1 MENALM
7 QQPSH
12 IYISTI
18 CRYIHLAPRV
28 DPVPLAAVDPA
39 DVAPAPLPDGGH
51 AWDPARVSA
60 HLGVSVS
67 IISSVVSI
75 DQYCCQYQY

>member
-1 MENALM
+1 M
-7 QQPSH
+7 
-12 IYISTI
+12 
-18 CRYIHLAPRV
+18 

-51 AWDPARVSA
+51 ARDPARVSA

-67 IISSVVSI
+67 VISSIRIVVSI
-75 DQYCCQYQY
+75 ISISISHHHEEQVQVLAQGPRVLLEA

>member
-1 MENALM
+1 M
-7 QQPSH
+7 
-12 IYISTI
+12 
-18 CRYIHLAPRV
+18 

-39 DVAPAPLPDGGH
+39 DVAPAPLPDRGH
-51 AWDPARVSA
+51 ARDPARVSA

-75 DQYCCQYQY
+75 SISLHHEQQIQMLAQRPRVLLEA